1 MAATLLSPRHI
12 FGFGS
17 LVSDNIQY
25 VDDGVLLYPAG
36 HGIVTLNVGVGV
48 QKFVHA
54 TPDSYGITAIAVSP
68 SKRYAAV
75 AEQGAQRAVI
85 SVYDLHTLKRRKTFT
100 SSEVQSRRYES
111 MCFSADNKLLL
122 TLSGGPD
129 YSLVAWQWEKS
140 KMVAS
145 IKCGQDNQGSLPT
158 NGSLYQCSCSPLERS
173 VGLVTG
179 DGVCAF
185 YRVTN
190 EGEFRRLPTL
200 APASTEESYL
210 CHAWL
215 PEDRVVVGTASG
227 NLILLETG
235 NFAGVLAC
243 SPANGVRIN
252 CIVTHSTG
260 FVIGCDNG
268 QILLFD
274 KSDTEGTQFSL
285 MKTLSVLIE
294 GVNQDNDG
302 KEGKG
307 TNAGK
312 NKSVDPV
319 VAGCRVMNLTL
330 SPSEDELVVTTSDH
344 RMLKMNFT
352 GLESLKEHG
361 TGWAMLKWWL
371 CLGGAGSLLYSP
383 VSFSCSLSYL
393 CFFACSQIAISLPSR
408 PVFMVLLP

>member
-1 MAATLLSPRHI
+1 MAATLLAPKHI
-12 FGFGS
+12 FGFGA
-17 LVSDNIQY
+17 LVSDNIHY
-25 VDDGVLLYPAG
+25 IDDGVVLYPAG
-36 HGIVTLNVGVGV
+36 HGVVTLNCGVGV
-48 QKFVHA
+48 QKFIHA

-75 AEQGAQRAVI
+75 AEQGSQRAVI
-85 SVYDLHTLKRRKTFT
+85 SIYDLHTLKRRKTFT

-129 YSLVAWQWEKS
+129 YSLVAWQWEKA
-140 KMVAS
+140 KMVAA
-145 IKCGQDNQGSLPT
+145 IKCGQDNQGSLPDK
-158 NGSLYQCSCSPLERS
+158 GSLYQCSCSPLERS

-260 FVIGCDNG
+260 FAIGCDNG
-268 QILLFD
+268 TVLLFD
-274 KSDTEGTQFSL
+274 KSEGGDGEGMF
-285 MKTLSVLIE
+285 KTSS
-294 GVNQDNDG
+294 GN
-302 KEGKG
+302 
-307 TNAGK
+307 
-312 NKSVDPV
+312 
-319 VAGCRVMNLTL
+319 MNLHSTYA
-330 SPSEDELVVTTSDH
+330 STT
-344 RMLKMNFT
+344 
-352 GLESLKEHG
+352 
-361 TGWAMLKWWL
+361 
-371 CLGGAGSLLYSP
+371 Y
-383 VSFSCSLSYL
+383 
-393 CFFACSQIAISLPSR
+393 
-408 PVFMVLLP
+408 